1 MSVACPW
8 AKHARWVIRS
18 GRAPWSFQWL
28 AHVQGMLDESRD
40 KTCMHVRACAR
51 DEASRDMKETYAGI
65 LRGIDLTPTDQ
76 ADGLV
81 LLSRLQ
87 LIRRTRHVWRCLR
100 PVLGPAIR
108 ARPATATALLG
119 PDQSLQGP
127 EGSKKSLIQ
136 ASCPDERL
144 LCIAFR

>member
-1 MSVACPW
+1 MPINHTSKRVPLS
-8 AKHARWVIRS
+8 RQER
-18 GRAPWSFQWL
+18 
-28 AHVQGMLDESRD
+28 AHVQRMLEFDD
-40 KTCMHVRACAR
+40 KTCMHVGAHAR

-100 PVLGPAIR
+100 PALGPAIR
-108 ARPATATALLG
+108 ARPARWPTGRT
-119 PDQSLQGP
+119 
-127 EGSKKSLIQ
+127 
-136 ASCPDERL
+136 
-144 LCIAFR
+144 